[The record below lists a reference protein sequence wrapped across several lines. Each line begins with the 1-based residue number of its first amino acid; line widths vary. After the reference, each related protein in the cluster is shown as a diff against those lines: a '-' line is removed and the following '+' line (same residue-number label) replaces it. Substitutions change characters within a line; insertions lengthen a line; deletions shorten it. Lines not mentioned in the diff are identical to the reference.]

1 MFVVDLLHEVELGA
15 AKGVITQLI
24 RIMYSLGGDTITI
37 FNERYVIIHYF
48 DLNGVK
54 TSTTGS
60 AMFLHLVV
68 IPYENFMKMYP
79 L

>member
-37 FNERYVIIHYF
+37 FNER
-48 DLNGVK
+48 
-54 TSTTGS
+54 
-60 AMFLHLVV
+60 
-68 IPYENFMKMYP
+68 
-79 L
+79 